1 MHGEVVILEQHSGE
15 IYILCNQMFMSTC
28 NLPEGVAPGDE
39 GVDTGDGGDG
49 VAGDGG
55 DGVAGDGDGVA
66 EDPESKLTSERP
78 ETSLHVTILV
88 TSV

>member
-49 VAGDGG
+49 VAGDG
-55 DGVAGDGDGVA
+55 DGVA